1 MVGESRRFLESGMGE
16 AGADSKLTTSE
27 GSPLIAEGRGLFWR
41 VHSWNNLLAA
51 WDRVEGNEG
60 GAGVDGV
67 SLDAFELRLEENL
80 RLLQRDLRQRLYRS
94 QPFLRVWMP
103 KHDGGRRSLAIP
115 TVRDRVA
122 QSAAALVI
130 TPLLDREFETVSYGF
145 RKGRSVAQA
154 VEQVRRYYE
163 QGFRWVVDAD
173 IDSFFDEVDHRL
185 LLSRFA
191 ESIRDADLERLIAA
205 WLTAPI
211 QEGAECMVPSR
222 GLPQGSPISPVLAN
236 LYLDRFD
243 EALLK
248 RHLRVVRFAD
258 DFLILCRSRP
268 QAESALELTESL
280 LQDLH
285 LGLESEKSRLLHFDQ
300 GFRYLGHLFV
310 RSMILPSPNRLQRC
324 DALGLAATATRRR
337 PPSPALNSVRSLRHP
352 AADTAMAQALAK
364 ALEAAHWESL
374 LPSDSSSPSH
384 PTERESSAAPSVSPT
399 AAANKSSRPQR
410 LPSPPAAPAPSESL
424 PPEGEGPPGGS
435 PQRLLE
441 PFRHTLYI
449 QEQGSVLARQDERL
463 VVKKEDRVLLE
474 VPAAKVDKIF
484 VFGRCSLT
492 TPAMTSCLQQEVP
505 IVLLSS
511 RGQYYG
517 LIDSPLADHVTL
529 HRQQFARAADPA
541 FCLTTAKALV
551 RGKLANGRALLER
564 QARRKGL
571 EAVKEA
577 ATELEALRARLASAA
592 TLEEL
597 NGYEGAAAAR
607 YFEAFA
613 ELLQQDLGFH
623 RRVRH
628 PPTDPVN
635 SLLSFGYT
643 LCFYNLYAFIRA
655 RGLHPYVGYLHA
667 LRDRHPALAS
677 DLVEEFRAP
686 VVDSL
691 VLYLVNSRI
700 LSAAD
705 FYRSKAEPEGAC
717 LLRDEAR
724 KTFLKHFE
732 QRMSSTFTDPRLEA
746 SMSWRRAMDFQVA
759 HMAQWIRGEVNEY
772 LPLEVR

>member
-1 MVGESRRFLESGMGE
+1 MGE
-16 AGADSKLTTSE
+16 ARADSKPTTPE
-27 GSPLIAEGRGLFWR
+27 GSPLIAERGDLFSR
-41 VHSWNNLLAA
+41 VHEWNNLLAA

-80 RLLQRDLRQRLYRS
+80 RLLQRDLRQRLYLT
-94 QPFLRVWMP
+94 QPLLRLWMP
-103 KHDGGRRSLAIP
+103 KRSGGVRPLAVP

-122 QSAAALVI
+122 QTAAALVI
-130 TPLLDREFETVSYGF
+130 TPLLDREFETASYGF

-173 IDSFFDEVDHRL
+173 IDSFFDEVDHHL
-185 LLSRFA
+185 LLARFA
-191 ESIRDADLERLIAA
+191 ESIRDADLARLIAS
-205 WLTAPI
+205 WLAAPI
-211 QEGAECMVPSR
+211 QEGAERIVPTR
-222 GLPQGSPISPVLAN
+222 GLPQGSPISPLLAN

-248 RHLRVVRFAD
+248 RHLRLVRFAD

-268 QAESALELTESL
+268 QAESAFELTESL

-285 LGLESEKSRLLHFDQ
+285 LSLESEKSRLIHFDQ

-310 RSMILPSPNRLQRC
+310 RSMILPSPNRQQRS
-324 DALGLAATATRRR
+324 DAPDLAVAGPGRRAG
-337 PPSPALNSVRSLRHP
+337 SPALQSVRSLRRP
-352 AADTAMAQALAK
+352 VADTPMAKALAQ
-364 ALEAAHWESL
+364 ALEAAHMESL
-374 LPSDSSSPSH
+374 LPSSSPS
-384 PTERESSAAPSVSPT
+384 PPPPVQADSGRT
-399 AAANKSSRPQR
+399 AAISLPHRTDEPSLPQG
-410 LPSPPAAPAPSESL
+410 LSSPPAAPAPSESS
-424 PPEGEGPPGGS
+424 GEGDDGPPRGS
-435 PQRLLE
+435 PPRLLE

-463 VVKKEDRVLLE
+463 VVKKEEKVLLE
-474 VPAAKVDKIF
+474 VPAAKVDEIF
-484 VFGRCSLT
+484 VFGRCSIT
-492 TPAMTSCLQQEVP
+492 TPAMTFCLQEEIP

-517 LIDSPLADHVTL
+517 LIDSPLADRVTL

-551 RGKLANGRALLER
+551 RAKLANSGALLER
-564 QARRKGL
+564 QGRRKGL
-571 EAVKEA
+571 EAVRSA
-577 ATELEALRARLASAA
+577 AHELEALRGRLANAA

-597 NGYEGAAAAR
+597 NGYEGAAAAT

-613 ELLQQDLGFH
+613 RLLQQDLGFH

-635 SLLSFGYT
+635 SLLSFGYA
-643 LCFYNLYAFIRA
+643 LCFYNLYALIRA
-655 RGLHPYVGYLHA
+655 RGLHPYVGCLHA

-677 DLVEEFRAP
+677 DLLEVFRAP

-691 VLYLVNSRI
+691 VLYLVNSRV
-700 LSAAD
+700 LTASD
-705 FYRSKAEPEGAC
+705 FYRSQVDPPDAC
-717 LLRDEAR
+717 LLRDAAR
-724 KTFLKHFE
+724 KSFLKHFE
-732 QRMSSTFTDPRLEA
+732 QKMASTFRHPRLGETLD
-746 SMSWRRAMDFQVA
+746 WRRALDAEVV
-759 HMAQWIRGEVNEY
+759 HIVQWIRGEVNDY
-772 LPLEVR
+772 RPLEIDGCST